1 MNALQAKIAAARA
14 ANPARF
20 KPGKPAAPLE
30 PPYFNVW
37 NCPVG
42 RAQTPAR
49 AQVLHA
55 ALAIGASLE
64 PLPF

>member
-20 KPGKPAAPLE
+20 RPGKPAAPLE
-30 PPYFNVW
+30 PPYFNIW

-42 RAQTPAR
+42 RAQTPVNAR
-49 AQVLHA
+49 KRCIA
-55 ALAIGASLE
+55 ALACARE

>member
-20 KPGKPAAPLE
+20 KPGKPVAPLE

-42 RAQTPAR
+42 RLQIPRRGVVTASADCPA
-49 AQVLHA
+49 
-55 ALAIGASLE
+55 GS
-64 PLPF
+64 LPF